1 MWLQKKALISKK
13 QHIVKGKFKLV
24 IHNSI
29 LLKGILKDGL
39 IFVFCVC
46 LFLFVGKYLCIV

>member
-46 LFLFVGKYLCIV
+46 LFLFVGKHLWIV